1 MIVFDL
7 DDTLYKERDYLRSGC
22 KAVAQAAAEAGI
34 ISLTNAQQLFAQMP
48 IADAFNEL
56 SKISELFTI
65 DGILHIYRT
74 HMPDIQL
81 SAEVEKMLSSLP
93 TPLGIITDGRSVGQ
107 WAKIHALGLERYV
120 SPDDISVS
128 EDIGADKRQ
137 PLAFEK
143 MMKRHS
149 AESEF
154 IYVGDN
160 PLKDFHWP
168 NIFGWK
174 TIMLKDVD
182 GVNIHKQSFE
192 NLPVDYLPQIVV
204 NSIAELQYILLH
216 NHDYV
221 K

>member
-22 KAVAQAAAEAGI
+22 KAVALAAAEAGI

-48 IADAFNEL
+48 TADAFNEL

-65 DGILHIYRT
+65 DDILHIYRT

-81 SAEVEKMLSSLP
+81 SAEVEKMLSFLQK
-93 TPLGIITDGRSVGQ
+93 PLGIITDGRSVGQ